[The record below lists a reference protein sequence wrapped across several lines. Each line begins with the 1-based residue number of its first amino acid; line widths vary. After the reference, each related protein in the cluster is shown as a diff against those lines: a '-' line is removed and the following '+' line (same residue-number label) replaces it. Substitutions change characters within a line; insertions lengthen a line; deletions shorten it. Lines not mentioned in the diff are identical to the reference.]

1 MEHEEFIRSG
11 ACTMTTVNGG
21 LCCGGKCAAVR
32 VAISFWRFF
41 TNLSGPST
49 PGRRFVMDQSW
60 LESCT
65 AWAEPCQLA
74 VWKVKMC
81 PLKGSDVFF
90 VRPLSAHR
98 KEVLCHKGGN
108 FCVIHN
114 RKDTSFFRRH
124 SKPHTELRRHHLQC
138 NTYIIGR
145 ALTSKTV
152 QSPRRCSH
160 SRATYTRHDRTG
172 GGSLHFLHVANCK
185 RGGREVR
192 TMRRGG

>member
-32 VAISFWRFF
+32 VAISFWSFF

-60 LESCT
+60 FESCT
-65 AWAEPCQLA
+65 ARAEPCQLA

-81 PLKGSDVFF
+81 SLTGSDVSF
-90 VRPLSAHR
+90 VRKTPYSKLDISFLDTHR
-98 KEVLCHKGGN
+98 HTKTHRGVN
-108 FCVIHN
+108 SNRWTDIISNINICVIVHV
-114 RKDTSFFRRH
+114 
-124 SKPHTELRRHHLQC
+124 
-138 NTYIIGR
+138 
-145 ALTSKTV
+145 LTSKTV

-160 SRATYTRHDRTG
+160 SLATCTHRDRTG
-172 GGSLHFLHVANCK
+172 GGSLHFLHVVN
-185 RGGREVR
+185 
-192 TMRRGG
+192 